1 MFNFKEDWEEPTR
14 KAIQKMISC
23 NGCIPSKD
31 LNEYQYQTYLQV
43 ASPYELEKDII
54 YEETMCKVIEGEC
67 KNSLDPED
75 LSTCNYSYSRMMRYL

>member
-1 MFNFKEDWEEPTR
+1 MFIFKGVYEEPIE
-14 KAIQKMISC
+14 KAIQKIISY

-54 YEETMCKVIEGEC
+54 YEATMRKMIKEGA
-67 KNSLDPED
+67 
-75 LSTCNYSYSRMMRYL
+75 R

>member
-1 MFNFKEDWEEPTR
+1 MIIFKGVYEEPIE
-14 KAIQKMISC
+14 KAIQEITSY

-54 YEETMCKVIEGEC
+54 FEATVHKVNNEEY
-67 KNSLDPED
+67 KNPSA
-75 LSTCNYSYSRMMRYL
+75 TWNYSYSRLMRF

>member
-14 KAIQKMISC
+14 KAIQKMLSYK
-23 NGCIPSKD
+23 GYIPSKD

-54 YEETMCKVIEGEC
+54 YEATMRKMIKEGA
-67 KNSLDPED
+67 
-75 LSTCNYSYSRMMRYL
+75 R